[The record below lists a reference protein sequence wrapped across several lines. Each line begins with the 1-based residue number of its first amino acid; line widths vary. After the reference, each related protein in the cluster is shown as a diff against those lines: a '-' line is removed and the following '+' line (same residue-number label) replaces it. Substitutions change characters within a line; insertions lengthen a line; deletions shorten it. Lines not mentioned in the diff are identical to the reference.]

1 MTIEEPFDK
10 AKSQAFS
17 GQMARMMNAGSLMFM
32 TSIGHQTGLF
42 DVMAG
47 LPASTSQRIADAARL
62 DERYVREW
70 LAAMA
75 VGNIVNYD
83 AAAQTYALPAEH
95 AAWLTRAAGPANMAS
110 PMVLLT
116 DAARVEQEVVRC
128 FREGGGVPYSSYDRF
143 HALMA
148 ETSGRRFDHGLL
160 AEVLPLAGV
169 VERLRQGIDV
179 LDIGCGSGHAINLMA
194 REFPKSRFVGYDFG
208 AEVIETAT
216 AEASALA
223 LQNVRFLERDVAYL
237 GEREAFDFVTAFDA
251 IHDQARPDLVVR
263 CAYDAL
269 CPGGTFLCVD
279 VAASSRLE
287 ENMDHPVAPFLYTIS
302 TMHCMTVS
310 LALDG
315 MGLGTMW
322 GEQRAVEM
330 MQEAGFGEIE
340 VRRLPSDRFNN
351 YYVAVK

>member
-1 MTIEEPFDK
+1 MTTDK
-10 AKSQAFS
+10 PLDSAKSQAF
-17 GQMARMMNAGSLMFM
+17 GAQMAGIMNAGSLMFM

-42 DVMAG
+42 DAMAR
-47 LPASTSQRIADAARL
+47 LPAGTSPQIANATGL

-70 LAAMA
+70 LAAMV
-75 VGNIVNYD
+75 VGRIVDYD
-83 AAAQTYALPAEH
+83 SSAQTYALPTEH

-160 AEVLPLAGV
+160 SEVLPLAGV
-169 VERLRQGIDV
+169 VQRLQQGIDV
-179 LDIGCGSGHAINLMA
+179 ADVGCGSGHAINIMA
-194 REFPKSRFVGYDFG
+194 RAFPNSRFVDYDFG

-216 AEASALA
+216 AEASTLG
-223 LQNVRFLERDVAYL
+223 LQNASFRERDVAFL
-237 GEREAFDFVTAFDA
+237 GETERFDLVTAFDA
-251 IHDQARPDLVVR
+251 IHDQARPDLVLK
-263 CAYDAL
+263 CIYDGL
-269 CPGGTFLCVD
+269 RPGGTFVCVD

-310 LALDG
+310 LALGG

-330 MQEAGFGEIE
+330 MQEAGFGDVET
-340 VRRLPSDRFNN
+340 RRLPSDRFNN

>member
-1 MTIEEPFDK
+1 MTAEARFDEK
-10 AKSQAFS
+10 RSQEFA
-17 GQMARMMNAGSLMFM
+17 GHMAGIMNAGSLMFM

-42 DVMAG
+42 DAMAG
-47 LPASTSQRIADAARL
+47 LRACTSRQIADAAGL

-70 LAAMA
+70 LAAMV
-75 VGNIVNYD
+75 VGRIVNYD
-83 AAAQTYALPAEH
+83 AASQTYVLPAEH
-95 AAWLTRAAGPANMAS
+95 AAWLTRAAGPANMANA
-110 PMVLLT
+110 MVLLT
-116 DAARVEQEVVRC
+116 DSARVEQEVIRC

-148 ETSGRRFDHGLL
+148 ETSGSRFDHGLL
-160 AEVLPLAGV
+160 SEVLPLAGV
-169 VERLRQGIDV
+169 VEGLQHGIDV
-179 LDIGCGSGHAINLMA
+179 ADVGCGSGHAINLMA
-194 REFPKSRFVGYDFG
+194 RAFPNSRFVGYDFG
-208 AEVIETAT
+208 AEVIEIAT
-216 AEASALA
+216 GEAAVQGLA
-223 LQNVRFLERDVAYL
+223 NANFVERNVAYL
-237 GEREAFDFVTAFDA
+237 GETEAFDFITAFDA
-251 IHDQARPDLVVR
+251 IHDQARPDLVLR

-269 CPGGTFLCVD
+269 RPGGTFLCVD

-322 GEQRAVEM
+322 GEQLAVKM
-330 MQEAGFGEIE
+330 MQDAGFGDVE

>member
-1 MTIEEPFDK
+1 
-10 AKSQAFS
+10 
-17 GQMARMMNAGSLMFM
+17 MAAMMNAGSLMFM

-42 DVMAG
+42 DAMAG
-47 LPASTSQRIADAARL
+47 LPACTSWQIADAAGL

-70 LAAMA
+70 LAAMV
-75 VGNIVNYD
+75 VGRIVDYD
-83 AAAQTYALPAEH
+83 SAAQTYALPAEH

-128 FREGGGVPYSSYDRF
+128 FREGGGVPYSAYDRF

-148 ETSGRRFDHGLL
+148 ETSGRRFDHALL
-160 AEVLPLAGV
+160 SEVLPMSGV
-169 VERLRQGIDV
+169 VERLQQGIDV
-179 LDIGCGSGHAINLMA
+179 ADVGCGSGHAINIMA
-194 REFPKSRFVGYDFG
+194 RAFPNSRFVGYDFG
-208 AEVIETAT
+208 AEVIEAAT
-216 AEASALA
+216 AETSALG
-223 LQNVRFLERDVAYL
+223 LQNASFVERDAAHL
-237 GEREAFDFVTAFDA
+237 GETEAFDFVTAFDA
-251 IHDQARPDLVVR
+251 IHDQARPDLVLKGI
-263 CAYDAL
+263 YDAL
-269 CPGGTFLCVD
+269 RPGGTFLCVD

-287 ENMDHPVAPFLYTIS
+287 ENMDHPVAAFLYTIS

-322 GEQRAVEM
+322 GEQRALEM
-330 MQEAGFGEIE
+330 MQDAGFDDVE

-351 YYVAVK
+351 YYVAMKEL